1 MVLRGGK
8 MGKEFENQKEFLIN
22 LDRILAGEKVETDA
36 ITDKDLSSVFAFAQK
51 MAGLRVSASPEFK
64 SQLKARLLKQ
74 LAEQEEAARIKTK
87 SGWFSSF
94 AQHQLIWQA
103 VTAVLVIAI
112 IGGVLW
118 GTGLF
123 RFYNNPHITTPIVSV
138 TTTTKTVTTTK
149 TTVTTTSV
157 ISTTTTTAPV
167 NQEPLIA
174 NASTD
179 KSSYPAGESVN
190 IEVSLTNIT
199 SSPIIIDKFPPILSL
214 MQADT
219 LQPVYTFA
227 AGTVEKTIDPHQTA
241 SFTVNWNQQDAKGQ
255 VVSPGVY
262 YLELEDLDYQGKAI
276 KLNFANPVHFS
287 ILPGT
292 SSTLDNDRL
301 ISVNQSII
309 DNSITV
315 TINSITIFKNGGVQV
330 LATIPLPSDYPSGAN
345 SDYRA
350 AAYYSIESGWVNDA
364 GLSQMSGTNHIWQLP
379 ITISQN
385 NYELIF
391 IITRIGTYEGYWEF
405 NISLN

>member
-1 MVLRGGK
+1 MSS
-8 MGKEFENQKEFLIN
+8 ESDNQKEFLEN
-22 LDRILAGEKVETDA
+22 LDRILAGEKIETDK
-36 ITDKDLSSVFAFAQK
+36 ITDKDLSSTLEFVQK
-51 MAGLRVSASPEFK
+51 MAALHVAPSPEFK
-64 SQLKARLLKQ
+64 SQLKARLLNK
-74 LAEQEEAARIKTK
+74 LVAEEEAVRTRTK
-87 SGWFSSF
+87 SGWFSTF
-94 AQHQLIWQA
+94 NQHQLIWQA
-103 VTAVLVIAI
+103 VTAVLVITV

-123 RFYNNPHITTPIVSV
+123 KFYNNPHITTPIVSV

-190 IEVSLTNIT
+190 IEVSLTNVT
-199 SSPIIIDKFPPILSL
+199 SSPISIDNFPPILSL
-214 MQADT
+214 MRADS

-227 AGTVEKTIDPHQTA
+227 AGTIEKTIAPHQTT
-241 SFTVNWNQQDAKGQ
+241 SFTVTWNQHDAKGIA
-255 VVSPGVY
+255 VIPGVY

-276 KLNFANPVHFS
+276 KLNLTNPVIFS
-287 ILPGT
+287 ILPAT
-292 SSTLDNDRL
+292 TTNSLNNDRT
-301 ISVNQSII
+301 INVNQSLT
-309 DNSITV
+309 DSGITV
-315 TINSITIFKNGGVQV
+315 TINNVTLFKNGGLQV
-330 LATIPLPSDYPSGAN
+330 LATIPLPSYYPSGAN

-350 AAYYSIESGWVNDA
+350 AAYYSIDSGWVNDA

-379 ITISQN
+379 ITISQD

-405 NISLN
+405 NISFN